1 MNPNSSSIDVSVV
14 VIGRNEGRRL
24 TQCLQS
30 AAQAN
35 WGGVRHELIYID
47 SRSTD
52 ASVTNAQTLGAQ
64 VIVLDDASPCAAKA
78 RNVGWQA
85 ASGDLVLFLDGD
97 TTLHPEFVQHALQ
110 TLQNPRL
117 CAVWGHRRESRP
129 GQSLYTRLLD
139 LDWVYPAGRTLYF
152 GGDVLVRRAALVQVG
167 GFDATLKAGEEPE
180 LCARLRA
187 ADWEIEHIDAPM
199 TQHDLAVN
207 TLRAYCLRAYRSG
220 IAYAEVAERMR
231 LRGDVLWQHE
241 AKRDFWHGCLFV
253 AAPFILLVAAVLSPV
268 LAVSLLA
275 MALVMAPAMVVRTAR
290 RCAWK
295 APGQPVL
302 CLQYAVHVHAQ
313 KIPAL
318 WGQLAWRK
326 AARAKL
332 ELGLVDYKQDAGSA
346 QAHVTGP
353 TPSAKAL
360 LARALQPLAWC
371 QRQWLG
377 RWVRLWSLA
386 RLQEALGHPV
396 DASNV
401 ILGAIELHGTCNIR
415 LGKNALIYPGVYLE
429 TQGSGSI
436 TLGDGVV
443 LSRGVHIVAFDAVV
457 LGDGCMVGEYSSIR
471 DANHRLSAASVRH
484 SGHDSAAIHMGC
496 NVWLGRGVSV
506 LMGASLGD
514 HSVVAANAVVNRSVP
529 AGQVV
534 GGVPAKPLR
543 TQSATAELALRPTP
557 PVLTPACTRG
567 HQGHAFGV

>member
-1 MNPNSSSIDVSVV
+1 MNPSFSSIDVSVV
-14 VIGRNEGRRL
+14 VIGRNEGGRL
-24 TQCLQS
+24 TRCLQS
-30 AAQAN
+30 VAQAN
-35 WGGVRHELIYID
+35 WGGLHHELIYID

-52 ASVTNAQTLGAQ
+52 ASVANAQALGAK
-64 VIVLDDASPCAAKA
+64 VMVLDDASPCAAKA
-78 RNVGWQA
+78 RNKGWQA

-97 TTLHPEFVQHALQ
+97 TELHPEFVQQALQ
-110 TLQNPRL
+110 ALENPRL

-129 GQSLYTRLLD
+129 EQSLYTRLLD
-139 LDWVYPAGRTLYF
+139 LDWIFPTGSTLFF
-152 GGDVLVRRAALVQVG
+152 GGDVLVRRAALAQVD

-187 ADWEIEHIDAPM
+187 AHWEIEHLDAPM
-199 TQHDLAVN
+199 THHDLAVN

-241 AKRDFWHGCLFV
+241 ARRDFWHGCLFLV
-253 AAPFILLVAAVLSPV
+253 APLILLVSAALSPV
-268 LAVSLLA
+268 FTLSFLALGLT
-275 MALVMAPAMVVRTAR
+275 MVVRTAL

-295 APGQPVL
+295 APGQPLL
-302 CLQYAVHVHAQ
+302 CLQYAIHVHAQ

-326 AARAKL
+326 AARAKA
-332 ELGLVDYKQDAGSA
+332 ELALVDYKQEVGSA
-346 QAHVTGP
+346 VQARAPRQKP
-353 TPSAKAL
+353 TIKAL
-360 LARALQPLAWC
+360 LVRALQPLAWC
-371 QRQWLG
+371 QRQVQG
-377 RWVRLWSLA
+377 RWVRVWSLA
-386 RLQEALGHPV
+386 CLQEALGHPV
-396 DASNV
+396 HDSNV
-401 ILGAIELHGTCNIR
+401 VLGAIELQGTCNIR
-415 LGKNALIYPGVYLE
+415 LGKNAVIYPGVYLE
-429 TQGSGSI
+429 TQGTGSI

-471 DANHRLSAASVRH
+471 DANHRLSSASVRH
-484 SGHDSAAIHMGC
+484 SGHDSAAIYVGR

-514 HSVVAANAVVNRSVP
+514 HSVVAANAVVNKPVP

-543 TQSATAELALRPTP
+543 TQVTGTMHLAFHTA
-557 PVLTPACTRG
+557 
-567 HQGHAFGV
+567 H